1 MATLKGGM
9 DTVTDDMVKAMNVT
23 RDFLRNRNVEKER
36 MDAVAPSEGDA
47 APDFEAEQLS
57 PAGQRTGTKL
67 RFSELLDKPVGLMF
81 GSYTCPIFRDQLSRY
96 EEIHQSLKARVN
108 FLCVYILEAHP
119 EDGWRVPHNW
129 DKNICI
135 PTPQS
140 LDERAEIA
148 RLCVKEEGL
157 TIPMVLD
164 TMDDNLLKLYAG
176 SPERLYVIGTDGVIT
191 HKSSIGPFDDED
203 VEDWHDALKRLA
215 G

>member
-1 MATLKGGM
+1 MS
-9 DTVTDDMVKAMNVT
+9 DDMVEAMNVT
-23 RDFLRNRNVEKER
+23 RDFLRNRNVEKEQ
-36 MDAVAPSEGDA
+36 MDSVAPSEGET

-57 PAGQRTGTKL
+57 PTGQRTGTTL
-67 RFSELLDKPVGLMF
+67 RFSDLFDNPVGLMF
-81 GSYTCPIFRDQLSRY
+81 GSYTCPIFRDQLNRY
-96 EEIHQSLKARVN
+96 EEIHQSLKDRIN

-140 LDERAEIA
+140 LNERAEIA
-148 RLCVKEEGL
+148 KLCVKEEGL

-164 TMDDNLLKLYAG
+164 TMDDALLKLYAG
-176 SPERLYVIGTDGVIT
+176 SPERLYAIGTDGVIK

-203 VEDWHDALKRLA
+203 VEAWHDALKALA